1 MQTIQTFFRD
11 YVAWLSMPSIN
22 VVDIIE
28 ILVIAFAVYQIVIWV
43 KDTRAWVLMKGIIV
57 LFLIWLIAAI
67 CGMNVLLWI
76 FQNVMV
82 IGITAIVVV
91 FQPEFRNALE
101 QLGRKSFT
109 SISPFED
116 SKAKY
121 ERYSDR
127 SIQGIVKAVYEMAK
141 VKTGALIVVEKDIQC
156 REFERTGIPIDAEI
170 SSQLL
175 INIFEH
181 NTPLHDGAV
190 IVRENRIVSATCY
203 LPLSDNLFLS
213 KELGTRHRAAVGIS
227 EVTDSVTIVVSEE
240 TGKVSVA
247 AGGELQRDLTQ
258 EELRG
263 QLVIAQNKTRDTVR
277 FKLWKGRVKKR
288 EKDAD
293 K

>member
-190 IVRENRIVSATCY
+190 ILRDNRVVSATCY
-203 LPLSDNLFLS
+203 LPLSDNLELS
-213 KELGTRHRAAVGIS
+213 KDLGTRHRASIGVS
-227 EVTDSVTIVVSEE
+227 EVSDSLTIVVSEE
-240 TGKVSVA
+240 TGVVSVA
-247 AGGELQRDLTQ
+247 AEGKLTRHVDAEAMTEL
-258 EELRG
+258 LRR
-263 QLVIAQNKTRDTVR
+263 VSRKSSDSSRR
-277 FKLWKGRVKKR
+277 RWWKGAKKR
-288 EKDAD
+288 EK
-293 K
+293 

>member
-1 MQTIQTFFRD
+1 METIRTFFRD

-22 VVDIIE
+22 VIDIIE
-28 ILVIAFAVYQIVIWV
+28 IIIIAFAVYHIVIWI

-57 LFLIWLIAAI
+57 LFLVWIIAMI
-67 CGMNVLLWI
+67 LGMNVLLWI
-76 FQNVMV
+76 FQNAMV
-82 IGITAIVVV
+82 IGITAIVII

-101 QLGRKSFT
+101 QLGRKSFS

-116 SKAKY
+116 SKNKT

-141 VKTGALIVVEKDIQC
+141 VKTGALIVVEREIQC

-190 IVRENRIVSATCY
+190 ILRDNRVVSATCY
-203 LPLSDNLFLS
+203 LPLSDNLELS
-213 KELGTRHRAAVGIS
+213 KDLGTRHRASIGVS
-227 EVTDSVTIVVSEE
+227 EVSDSLTIVVSEE
-240 TGKVSVA
+240 TGVVSVA
-247 AGGELQRDLTQ
+247 AKGKLTRHVDAEAMTEL
-258 EELRG
+258 LRR
-263 QLVIAQNKTRDTVR
+263 VSRKSSDSSRR
-277 FKLWKGRVKKR
+277 RWWKGAKKR
-288 EKDAD
+288 EK
-293 K
+293 

>member
-1 MQTIQTFFRD
+1 
-11 YVAWLSMPSIN
+11 MPSIN
-22 VVDIIE
+22 IIDIIE
-28 ILVIAFAVYQIVIWV
+28 ILVIAFAVYHIVIWV

-57 LFLIWLIAAI
+57 LCFIWLVAAI
-67 CGMNVLLWI
+67 LDMNVLLWI

-109 SISPFED
+109 SITPFDD

-127 SIQGIVKAVYEMAK
+127 CIHAVIKAVYEMAK
-141 VKTGALIVVEKDIQC
+141 VKTGALIVVERDIQC

-190 IVRENRIVSATCY
+190 ILRDNRVVSATCY
-203 LPLSDNLFLS
+203 LPLSDNLALS
-213 KELGTRHRAAVGIS
+213 KELGTRHRAGLGVS
-227 EVTDSVTIVVSEE
+227 EVSDSLTIIVSEE
-240 TGKVSVA
+240 TGMVSVA
-247 AGGELQRDLTQ
+247 REG
-258 EELRG
+258 
-263 QLVIAQNKTRDTVR
+263 
-277 FKLWKGRVKKR
+277 KLKRNVDAESLEKLLKKISRKASDGARMRWWKGRR
-288 EKDAD
+288 RA
-293 K
+293 

>member
-190 IVRENRIVSATCY
+190 ILRDNRVVSATCY
-203 LPLSDNLFLS
+203 LPLSDNLALS
-213 KELGTRHRAAVGIS
+213 KELGTRHRAGLGVS
-227 EVTDSVTIVVSEE
+227 EVSDSLTIIVSEE
-240 TGKVSVA
+240 TGMVSVA
-247 AGGELQRDLTQ
+247 REGK
-258 EELRG
+258 LRRNVDAEAMEKL
-263 QLVIAQNKTRDTVR
+263 LVRVSKKVSDNARK
-277 FKLWKGRVKKR
+277 KWWKGRKRHEKKAN
-288 EKDAD
+288 E
-293 K
+293 

>member
-28 ILVIAFAVYQIVIWV
+28 ILVIAFAVYHIVIWV

-190 IVRENRIVSATCY
+190 ILRDNRVVSATCY
-203 LPLSDNLFLS
+203 LPLSDNLALS
-213 KELGTRHRAAVGIS
+213 KELGTRHRAGLGVS
-227 EVTDSVTIVVSEE
+227 EVSDSLTIIVSEE
-240 TGKVSVA
+240 TGMVSVA
-247 AGGELQRDLTQ
+247 REGK
-258 EELRG
+258 LRRNVDAEAMEKL
-263 QLVIAQNKTRDTVR
+263 LVRVSKKVSDSARK
-277 FKLWKGRVKKR
+277 KWWKGRKRHEKKAN
-288 EKDAD
+288 E
-293 K
+293 

>member
-190 IVRENRIVSATCY
+190 ILRDNRVVSATCY
-203 LPLSDNLFLS
+203 LPLSDNLALS
-213 KELGTRHRAAVGIS
+213 KERGTRHRAGLGVS
-227 EVTDSVTIVVSEE
+227 EVSDSLTIIVSEE
-240 TGKVSVA
+240 TGMVSVA
-247 AGGELQRDLTQ
+247 REGK
-258 EELRG
+258 LRRNVDAEAMEKL
-263 QLVIAQNKTRDTVR
+263 LVRVSKKVSDSARK
-277 FKLWKGRVKKR
+277 KWWKGRKRHEKKAN
-288 EKDAD
+288 E
-293 K
+293 

>member
-1 MQTIQTFFRD
+1 MEKIQTFFKE
-11 YVAWLSMPSIN
+11 YVAWLSMPDIN
-22 VVDIIE
+22 LVDIIE
-28 ILVIAFAVYQIVIWV
+28 ILIIAFAVYQIVIWV
-43 KDTRAWVLMKGIIV
+43 KDTRAWVLLKGIIV
-57 LFLIWLIAAI
+57 LVIIWLLAAI
-67 CGMNVLLWI
+67 FNMNVLLWI

-101 QLGRKSFT
+101 QIGRKSFS

-116 SKAKY
+116 SRAKY

-141 VKTGALIVVEKDIQC
+141 VKTGALIVVEQEIQC

-190 IVRENRIVSATCY
+190 ILRDNRVVSATCY
-203 LPLSDNLFLS
+203 LPLSDNLELS
-213 KELGTRHRAAVGIS
+213 KELGTRHRAGLGVS
-227 EVTDSVTIVVSEE
+227 EVSDSLTVIVSEE
-240 TGKVSVA
+240 TGMVSIA
-247 AGGELQRDLTQ
+247 REGRLQRN
-258 EELRG
+258 
-263 QLVIAQNKTRDTVR
+263 V
-277 FKLWKGRVKKR
+277 
-288 EKDAD
+288 DAD
-293 K
+293 TLEKMLCRASGKTSYSSRKKWWRGRKK

>member
-141 VKTGALIVVEKDIQC
+141 VKTALIVVEKDIQC

-190 IVRENRIVSATCY
+190 ILRDNRVVSATCY
-203 LPLSDNLFLS
+203 LPLSDNLALS
-213 KELGTRHRAAVGIS
+213 KELGTRHRAGLGVS
-227 EVTDSVTIVVSEE
+227 EVSDSLTIIVSEE
-240 TGKVSVA
+240 TGMVSVA
-247 AGGELQRDLTQ
+247 REGK
-258 EELRG
+258 LRRNVDAEAMEKL
-263 QLVIAQNKTRDTVR
+263 LVRVSKKVSDSARK
-277 FKLWKGRVKKR
+277 KWWKGRKRHEKKAN
-288 EKDAD
+288 E
-293 K
+293 

>member
-190 IVRENRIVSATCY
+190 ILRDNRVVSATCY
-203 LPLSDNLFLS
+203 LPLSDNLALS
-213 KELGTRHRAAVGIS
+213 KELGTRHRAGLGVS
-227 EVTDSVTIVVSEE
+227 EVSDSLTIIVSEE
-240 TGKVSVA
+240 TGMVSVA
-247 AGGELQRDLTQ
+247 REGK
-258 EELRG
+258 LRRNVDAEATEKL
-263 QLVIAQNKTRDTVR
+263 LVRVSKKVSDSARK
-277 FKLWKGRVKKR
+277 KWWKGRKRHEKKAN
-288 EKDAD
+288 E
-293 K
+293 

>member
-1 MQTIQTFFRD
+1 
-11 YVAWLSMPSIN
+11 MPSIN

-190 IVRENRIVSATCY
+190 ILRDNRVVSATCY
-203 LPLSDNLFLS
+203 LPLSDNLALS
-213 KELGTRHRAAVGIS
+213 KELGTRHRAGLGVS
-227 EVTDSVTIVVSEE
+227 EVSDSLTIIVSEE
-240 TGKVSVA
+240 TGMVSVA
-247 AGGELQRDLTQ
+247 REGK
-258 EELRG
+258 LRRNVDAEAMEKL
-263 QLVIAQNKTRDTVR
+263 LVRVSKKVSDSARK
-277 FKLWKGRVKKR
+277 KWWKGRKRHEKKAN
-288 EKDAD
+288 E
-293 K
+293 